1 MSYNYWWDSSK
12 LKTCPVCYG
21 TGMDNDSL
29 DHKCYHCNG
38 VGKVDIDNEDKKTIS
53 DKIEV

>member
-1 MSYNYWWDSSK
+1 MSYNYWYDESK
-12 LKTCPVCYG
+12 LETCPICSG

-38 VGKVDIDNEDKKTIS
+38 IGKVDIKEDKPKMKS
-53 DKIEV
+53 E